1 MSRYI
6 TFLLILF
13 FTYTTPLLAQQ
24 TYKWVSVKKGEGLN
38 AFLLRN
44 QLKPK
49 QYTLKFKELN
59 KNRFTKSGHLIAGK
73 KYKVPLLYPNHKISL
88 LGSKHENIKQ
98 VDNVLSGAVIH
109 LLAGHG
115 GPDPGAVGKV
125 SGNKI
130 CEDEYA
136 YDIVLRMGKE
146 LIAHGAKVHFIIQDK
161 NDGIRDAAYLKP
173 DKDEYCF
180 PNLVIPKK
188 QTPRL
193 RQRAAAVNMLAKKE
207 KAGTYQRLIVLHLDS
222 RSKSNRTD
230 VYFYH
235 HASSKKGKKLALT
248 LQNKM
253 KAKYAKYQPN
263 RKYTGTIGARRLY
276 VLKTTISPSVF
287 VELGN
292 INNYRDQIRFTKAG
306 NRQALAE
313 WLCEGIID
321 DYKSNKKK

>member
-1 MSRYI
+1 MSKYIIFLFILLFAYI
-6 TFLLILF
+6 TPLF
-13 FTYTTPLLAQQ
+13 AQQ
-24 TYKWVSVKKGEGLN
+24 NYKWVSVKKGEGLN

-44 QLKPK
+44 KLQPK

-59 KNRFTKSGHLIAGK
+59 KNSFTKSGHLIAGK
-73 KYKVPLLYPNHKISL
+73 KYKVPLLYPMHKIPL
-88 LGSKHENIKQ
+88 LGSKHSNIKQ
-98 VDNVLSGAVIH
+98 VDNILSGAVIH

-146 LIAHGAKVHFIIQDK
+146 LISHGAKVHFIIQDK
-161 NDGIRDAAYLKP
+161 NDGIRNAAYLKP
-173 DKDEYCF
+173 DKDEYCY

-207 KAGTYQRLIVLHLDS
+207 KPGTYQRLIVLHLDS

-235 HASSKKGKKLALT
+235 HANSKNGKKLALT

-253 KAKYAKYQPN
+253 KEKYAKYQPN
-263 RKYTGTIGARRLY
+263 RKYTGTVGSRRLY

-292 INNYRDQIRFTKAG
+292 INNYRDQIRFTKAN

-313 WLCEGIID
+313 WLCEGVID
-321 DYKSNKKK
+321 DFKSSKKK